1 VPKVYFVHSTCSGRY
16 RCVSTHLAHAR
27 TRARNNRPIV
37 DSGNKFSHYTE
48 DVTVLQSR
56 IVIMATEARVCKVG
70 YARVSTPG
78 QKLDAQLDALIQA
91 GCMKTFMDQVSGIT
105 ADRPGWDQL
114 MAYVRPGDTVV
125 ITELSRMTRSLVHL
139 LEVVRDFEQREIE
152 LISLREHIDTS
163 TATGRCFLAI
173 MGAMAQMERE
183 LKAERTAAGR
193 AAAKAR
199 GRTGGRPR
207 TDPDKLEQ
215 ARILYLHANKTA
227 ADVCRTVGIGRRT
240 LFSYLA
246 QVRHQKEGQQ
256 GFA

>member
-1 VPKVYFVHSTCSGRY
+1 
-16 RCVSTHLAHAR
+16 
-27 TRARNNRPIV
+27 
-37 DSGNKFSHYTE
+37 
-48 DVTVLQSR
+48 
-56 IVIMATEARVCKVG
+56 
-70 YARVSTPG
+70 
-78 QKLDAQLDALIQA
+78 
-91 GCMKTFMDQVSGIT
+91 MKTFADQVSGLK
-105 ADRPGWDQL
+105 ADRPGWEQL

-152 LISLREHIDTS
+152 LVSLREHIDTS

-215 ARILYLHANKTA
+215 ARILYLHSDKTA
-227 ADVCRTVGIGRRT
+227 GDVCRTVGIGRRT

-246 QVRHQKEGQQ
+246 QVGRQKDGKASNE
-256 GFA
+256 AL

>member
-1 VPKVYFVHSTCSGRY
+1 
-16 RCVSTHLAHAR
+16 
-27 TRARNNRPIV
+27 
-37 DSGNKFSHYTE
+37 
-48 DVTVLQSR
+48 
-56 IVIMATEARVCKVG
+56 MATDARVCKIG

-78 QKLDAQLDALIQA
+78 QKLDAQLDALTQA

-215 ARILYLHANKTA
+215 ARILYLHSDKTA
-227 ADVCRTVGIGRRT
+227 GDVCRTVGIGRRT

-246 QVRHQKEGQQ
+246 QVRRQKDGKASNE
-256 GFA
+256 AS

>member
-1 VPKVYFVHSTCSGRY
+1 MTP
-16 RCVSTHLAHAR
+16 
-27 TRARNNRPIV
+27 
-37 DSGNKFSHYTE
+37 
-48 DVTVLQSR
+48 
-56 IVIMATEARVCKVG
+56 EARVCKIG

-78 QKLDAQLDALIQA
+78 QQLEAQLDALTQA
-91 GCMKTFMDQVSGIT
+91 GCMKTFMDQSSGIT
-105 ADRPGWDQL
+105 ADRPGWDPL

-125 ITELSRMTRSLVHL
+125 ITELSRMARSLVHV

-152 LISLREHIDTS
+152 LMSLREHIDTS

-173 MGAMAQMERE
+173 TGAMAQMERE

-240 LFSYLA
+240 LCSYLA
-246 QVRHQKEGQQ
+246 QVRGQKEGK
-256 GFA
+256 ASNEAS